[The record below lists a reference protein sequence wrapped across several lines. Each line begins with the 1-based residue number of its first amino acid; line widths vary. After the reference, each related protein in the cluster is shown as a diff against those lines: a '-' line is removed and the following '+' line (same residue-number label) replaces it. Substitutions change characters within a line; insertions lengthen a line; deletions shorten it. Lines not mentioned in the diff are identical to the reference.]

1 MPISPRQVG
10 LRERLLLAFL
20 FGGLTL
26 LLVATDWLWRW
37 DHLLYDASLSLWS
50 QTAPDDIVIVAV
62 DESSLA
68 ALGRW
73 PWSRRTHARMVRHLS
88 AEGAKV
94 IALDLI
100 FAESDSRD
108 DDADE
113 LLGEALRSSARV
125 ALPVFLEQSRV
136 QGQLIEQLPVPP
148 LAESAAA
155 LGHVHVELDADGLA
169 RSIYLLAGLGEAR
182 WPALPLAMLR
192 IAQPGQWSR
201 LPGARDPRSDPDSHL
216 VWVRD
221 HHVLIP
227 FVGQA
232 GRIPR
237 ISYAQAL
244 TGQHPPDIFR
254 NKFVLVGVTAAG
266 LGDMLPTPPIPGH
279 NEAMPGVEFIANALH
294 ALRERQTLTTLDVR
308 ARAVLSVLIALL
320 PVFLFPRL
328 APRYAIVTAGALF
341 VATLG
346 LAIVLQALARVWF
359 APSPALLAV
368 AISYPVW
375 SWLRLESAMR
385 YLRHEAT
392 RVQHEQAD
400 LHVARGARF
409 IPAMQFL
416 SEVLPLRGW
425 VLLDASGNVRETWGE
440 APTGAPPA
448 LSAGEWLQQG
458 VELWGGVHEFS
469 QDWRVGAI
477 WGGSQSPD
485 VQEQRLLTEV
495 VESYGQPLRRRPSD
509 SLEVVQAQIAELQEA
524 RDRLQTLRQMIDD
537 GMAQMA
543 DGVVTMNALGQV
555 LLANRQAAL
564 YLMGDADAPLVDN
577 PVFETLADVQPEG
590 DIGWGQAVRRV
601 LIERSPVRINARHR
615 SGRDLLLQLAPL
627 AGRPNR
633 LGGIIINIADI
644 SEMRQRERERAEVLS
659 FLSHDLRSP
668 LVSVLALIELAKHE
682 QSRDTLQDALERM
695 DAYTR
700 KTLELAEQFVEL
712 VRAESQENLR
722 LEELDLVAVATNAL
736 EQVWAQAKSKDI
748 TLGRRFEVDSA
759 WIRGDSS
766 LLERAFVNL
775 LTNAVK
781 YSDRGASVA
790 IGVGRRAE
798 CWCIDVSDTGY
809 GIPRDELP
817 GLFDRFKRVRGA
829 NRGGEPG
836 TGLGLALVKVVVE
849 RHGGRI
855 ELQSEFGEG
864 STFHVYLPGLETS
877 KGETG

>member
-1 MPISPRQVG
+1 MSSRQVG
-10 LRERLLLAFL
+10 IRERLLLALL
-20 FGGLTL
+20 FVGLTL
-26 LLVATDWLWRW
+26 MLVTTDWLWRW
-37 DHLLYDASLSLWS
+37 DNLIYDATLSLWS
-50 QTAPDDIVIVAV
+50 QPAPDDIVIVAI

-73 PWSRRTHARMVRHLS
+73 PWSRRIHAHMVRHLS

-94 IALDLI
+94 IAIDLI
-100 FAESDSRD
+100 FAESDSLD
-108 DDADE
+108 ENADE
-113 LLGEALRSSARV
+113 ALGEALANSARV
-125 ALPVFLEQSRV
+125 VLPLHLEQSRI

-148 LAESAAA
+148 LTESAAA

-169 RSIYLLAGLGEAR
+169 RSIYLLAGLGDAR

-192 IAQPGQWSR
+192 IGEPGRWSK
-201 LPGARDPRSDPDSHL
+201 LPGTRDPRSGPDSHL

-227 FVGQA
+227 FVGPP
-232 GRIPR
+232 GRISR
-237 ISYAQAL
+237 ISYAQVL
-244 TGQHPPDIFR
+244 NGQHPPDIFR

-266 LGDMLPTPPIPGH
+266 LGDMLPTPPKSGH
-279 NEAMPGVEFIANALH
+279 SDAMPGVEFTANALH
-294 ALRERQTLTTLDVR
+294 ALREGQMLTTLDVR
-308 ARAVLSVLIALL
+308 ARAVLAALIALL
-320 PVFLFPRL
+320 PVFLYPRL

-341 VATLG
+341 VATLSLSIVL
-346 LAIVLQALARVWF
+346 LAIAQVWF
-359 APSPALLAV
+359 APSAALLAV
-368 AISYPVW
+368 ATSYPVW

-392 RVQHEQAD
+392 QVQREQAD
-400 LHVARGARF
+400 LHVARVARF

-425 VLLDASGNVRETWGE
+425 ILLDASGNVRKTWGE
-440 APTGAPPA
+440 APTGAPPP

-458 VELWGGVHEFS
+458 AELWGAIHEFS

-477 WGGSQSPD
+477 WGGSEPPD
-485 VQEQRLLTEV
+485 AREQRLLTEV
-495 VESYGQPLRRRPSD
+495 VESYGQPSRRRPTD

-524 RDRLQTLRQMIDD
+524 RERLQTLRQMMDD
-537 GMAQMA
+537 GLAQMA

-555 LLANRQAAL
+555 LLANRQAAV
-564 YLMGDADAPLVDN
+564 YLTGDADARLVDN
-577 PVFETLADVQPEG
+577 PVLEALIDVEPEG
-590 DIGWGQAVRRV
+590 DISWRQAVRRV

-633 LGGIIINIADI
+633 LGGLIINIADI

-682 QSRDTLQDALERM
+682 QSRDTLRGSLERM
-695 DAYTR
+695 DIYTR
-700 KTLELAEQFVEL
+700 KTLDLAEQFVEL
-712 VRAESQENLR
+712 VRAETQENLR
-722 LEELDLVAVATNAL
+722 LEEIDLVAVATNAL

-775 LTNAVK
+775 LTNAIK
-781 YSDRGASVA
+781 YSDPGAAVD
-790 IGVGRRAE
+790 IGVSRRAQR
-798 CWCIDVSDTGY
+798 WRIDVADTGH

-817 GLFDRFKRVRGA
+817 GLFDRFKRVRRS
-829 NRGGEPG
+829 NRDGEPG

-849 RHGGRI
+849 RHGGSV
-855 ELQSEFGEG
+855 ELESEFGEG
-864 STFHVYLPGLETS
+864 SVFRVYLPGLEAS
-877 KGETG
+877 DGETG